1 MQLLLK
7 KNKMTKPARYT
18 YSHVLA
24 GLDWL
29 ETDKWDL
36 HRQNGS
42 YAVDLQQRT
51 LHGYI
56 VKSMSE

>member
-29 ETDKWDL
+29 ETDK
-36 HRQNGS
+36 
-42 YAVDLQQRT
+42 
-51 LHGYI
+51 
-56 VKSMSE
+56 